1 MDNTPEN
8 QPKKQH
14 SNQQGNQLDNKQSNQ
29 KKHSTRFVEVTSSH
43 AGQRID
49 NFLMRE
55 LKDVPKSYIYRIL
68 RKGEVR
74 VNKKRIKQTYKL
86 LDGDTVRIP
95 PVFLP
100 DKADKPT
107 APESLLKAIEASI
120 ILEDDDL
127 ILINKPSGMAVHGGS
142 GVRYGLIESFRQ
154 MRPDMPFVE
163 LVHRLDK
170 ETSGI
175 VMLAKNRNALLELHA
190 LLKNKSR
197 GNGIEKYY
205 QTLIKGHWHG
215 GERHIKNN
223 LQREQGRKQK
233 VRVVEGDDEG
243 KASESIF
250 TPITKYPDHTLLK
263 VKLITGRMHQ
273 IRTQLAEL
281 NHPILGDSQY
291 GDFKFNREVKKQFKL
306 KRLFLHA
313 YHLKFMLAS
322 SGKRYDCEIPLAD
335 DLQSMIEKLESK
347 K

>member
-1 MDNTPEN
+1 
-8 QPKKQH
+8 
-14 SNQQGNQLDNKQSNQ
+14 
-29 KKHSTRFVEVTSSH
+29 
-43 AGQRID
+43 
-49 NFLMRE
+49 MRE

-100 DKADKPT
+100 EKADKPT

-120 ILEDDDL
+120 ILEDDDV

-154 MRPDMPFVE
+154 LRPNMPFVE

-175 VMLAKNRNALLELHA
+175 VMLAKNRNALLELHE
-190 LLKNKSR
+190 LLKNKAQ
-197 GNGIEKYY
+197 GAGIEKYY
-205 QTLIKGHWHG
+205 QTLVKGQWRG

-223 LQREQGRKQK
+223 LQRQQGRKQK
-233 VRVVEGDDEG
+233 VRVVDNESDAG

-250 TPITKYPDHTLLK
+250 TPISKYPNHTLLK

-281 NHPILGDSQY
+281 GHPILGDSQY
-291 GDFKFNREVKKQFKL
+291 GDFAFNREVKKQLGL

-313 YHLKFMLAS
+313 YHLKFALAS
-322 SGKRYDCEIPLAD
+322 SGKRYDCKIPLAD
-335 DLQSMIEKLESK
+335 DLTNCLGKI
-347 K
+347 

>member
-1 MDNTPEN
+1 MEKPPQDLPR
-8 QPKKQH
+8 
-14 SNQQGNQLDNKQSNQ
+14 NQ
-29 KKHSTRFVEVTSSH
+29 KKHSTRFVEVTSAH

-49 NFLMRE
+49 NYLMRE

-86 LDGDTVRIP
+86 IDGDTVRIP

-100 DKADKPT
+100 EKQETPT
-107 APESLLKAIEASI
+107 APESLLKSLEASI

-154 MRPDMPFVE
+154 LRPNMPFVE

-175 VMLAKNRNALLELHA
+175 VMLAKNRNALLELHD

-205 QTLIKGHWHG
+205 QTLVKGHWHG

-233 VRVVEGDDEG
+233 VRVIDDGKSEG

-250 TPITKYPDHTLLK
+250 TPITKYLDHTLLK

-291 GDFKFNREVKKQFKL
+291 GDFSLNREVKKQLGL

-313 YHLKFMLAS
+313 YHLKFTLTS

-335 DLQSMIEKLESK
+335 DQLKTLDKLENK
-347 K
+347 

>member
-1 MDNTPEN
+1 MDNKHQNSGNTN
-8 QPKKQH
+8 HKGKKQ
-14 SNQQGNQLDNKQSNQ
+14 SA
-29 KKHSTRFVEVTSSH
+29 RFVEVTSSH

-49 NFLMRE
+49 NYLMRE

-74 VNKKRIKQTYKL
+74 VNKKRIKQIYKL
-86 LDGDTVRIP
+86 LEGDTVRIP
-95 PVFLP
+95 PIFLP
-100 DKADKPT
+100 EKADKPT

-142 GVRYGLIESFRQ
+142 GVRFGLIESFRQ
-154 MRPDMPFVE
+154 LRPNMPFVE

-175 VMLAKNRNALLELHA
+175 VMLAKNRNALLELHE
-190 LLKNKSR
+190 LLKNKAQ
-197 GNGIEKYY
+197 GAGIEKYY
-205 QTLIKGHWHG
+205 QTLVKGQWCG

-223 LQREQGRKQK
+223 LQRQQGRKQK
-233 VRVVEGDDEG
+233 VRVVDNESDAG
-243 KASESIF
+243 KSSESIF
-250 TPITKYPDHTLLK
+250 TPISKYQNHTLLK

-281 NHPILGDSQY
+281 GHPILGDSQY
-291 GDFKFNREVKKQFKL
+291 GDFAFNREVKKQFGL

-313 YHLKFMLAS
+313 YHLKFTLAS
-322 SGKRYDCEIPLAD
+322 SGKHYDCEILLAD
-335 DLQSMIEKLESK
+335 DLQNMIERI
-347 K
+347 